1 MITQMRFNHGS
12 ETRKQPNIEK
22 ADFQTLLEYERQKAK
37 LTDKLHAR
45 LRPAVAA
52 KVRHWSERY
61 IGHPALAIT
70 PLFAVVELFEVSLHL
85 TSLLCHLDS
94 QETRQYR

>member
-1 MITQMRFNHGS
+1 MNGDVTKVSFTLRAMITQMRFNYGS

-22 ADFQTLLEYERQKAK
+22 ADFQTLLEYERQEVK

-45 LRPAVAA
+45 LGPAVAA

-61 IGHPALAIT
+61 IGHPAPAIT
-70 PLFAVVELFEVSLHL
+70 LHSLQLVSYFK
-85 TSLLCHLDS
+85 CHC
-94 QETRQYR
+94 T